1 MKWEMEIDEI
11 EAVLEKIWDLHDKLS
26 DAIHSISRTH
36 FLNSIKALK
45 KTDKNKLYNDVVEDN
60 RAGFVFVKGFRV
72 DDNESA
78 SAIQEAKS
86 LNAIRTALENLEDQ
100 LEALRLKA
108 SRIWL
113 EGTTDDVVINP
124 CTETVQTNQRA
135 EKDAAIARLEQSRI
149 VLAMR
154 LSEHHGKKH
163 KVIEEALAFVG
174 DVQDAARF
182 ISPDNLYGSPVSPSG
197 QNFAA
202 PEGRMCNGLIHALI
216 SSFDFAKKTLKLDQ
230 VGGILS
236 NAAIVAVS
244 MIALLHLHQAA
255 YKEHPQ
261 KQDERV
267 YSNRAVRKTTQLESS
282 SPNTQLNQLDVM
294 SARG

>member
-45 KTDKNKLYNDVVEDN
+45 KTDKKKLYNDVVEDN

-72 DDNESA
+72 DDNVSA

-100 LEALRLKA
+100 LEVLH
-108 SRIWL
+108 
-113 EGTTDDVVINP
+113 
-124 CTETVQTNQRA
+124 TVQTHQRA
-135 EKDAAIARLEQSRI
+135 EKDVAIARLEQSRI

-182 ISPDNLYGSPVSPSG
+182 ISPDNLYSSPVSPSG
-197 QNFAA
+197 ENFVA
-202 PEGRMCNGLIHALI
+202 PEGRMYNGLIHALV

-267 YSNRAVRKTTQLESS
+267 FSNQAVRKTPQLESS
-282 SPNTQLNQLDVM
+282 SPNARLNQLDVM

>member
-100 LEALRLKA
+100 LEVLH
-108 SRIWL
+108 
-113 EGTTDDVVINP
+113 
-124 CTETVQTNQRA
+124 TVQTHQRA

-182 ISPDNLYGSPVSPSG
+182 ISPDNLYSSPVSPSG
-197 QNFAA
+197 ENFVA
-202 PEGRMCNGLIHALI
+202 PEGRMYNGLIHALV

-267 YSNRAVRKTTQLESS
+267 FSNRAVRKTPQLESS
-282 SPNTQLNQLDVM
+282 SPNARLNQLDVM